1 MQQVLV
7 TAVLTVF
14 VLQAAGA
21 CAGQS
26 NAQTPVNA
34 DAKVLADFKERVNAY
49 VDLRKKADDGA
60 PSLKQTADPAE
71 IKAAQTELAKRL
83 MAARAG
89 AKRGDIFTPEIT
101 LQFRRLLRP
110 EVKDPDTKQ
119 LILDDNP
126 GNIKFKVNG
135 PYPDAEPLS
144 TVPPNVL
151 ASLPALPAD
160 LEYRFVGKH
169 MILRDSR
176 ANIVIDYIANAI
188 G

>member
-7 TAVLTVF
+7 TAVLSLF
-14 VLQAAGA
+14 LLQADGA

-26 NAQTPVNA
+26 NAQTRVNP
-34 DAKVLADFKERVNAY
+34 DAQVLADFKERVDDY

-60 PSLKQTADPAE
+60 PPLRETADPAE
-71 IKAAQTELAKRL
+71 IKAAQAALAKRL

-89 AKRGDIFTPEIT
+89 ARHGDIFTPEIA
-101 LQFRRLLRP
+101 LRFRRLLRP

-126 GNIKFKVNG
+126 GNIKFKVNA
-135 PYPDAEPLS
+135 PYPEAEPLS

-169 MILRDSR
+169 MILRDAR